1 MTSYDF
7 QVTSGQRRIC
17 VGQLHFL
24 ILIVVLAGSYGG
36 YDWGSEEKNLLHHGS
51 PAPPSY
57 SLKNV
62 TAKVSPTFFARK
74 FLSNRLP
81 LCGGTMMS

>member
-1 MTSYDF
+1 MKNYNFLVS
-7 QVTSGQRRIC
+7 SGQR
-17 VGQLHFL
+17 GNKDQLVFL
-24 ILIVVLAGSYGG
+24 LLIFVLAGSYGG

-62 TAKVSPTFFARK
+62 TAKVSPKFLQGNFFATGC
-74 FLSNRLP
+74 P
-81 LCGGTMMS
+81 CVGGQ